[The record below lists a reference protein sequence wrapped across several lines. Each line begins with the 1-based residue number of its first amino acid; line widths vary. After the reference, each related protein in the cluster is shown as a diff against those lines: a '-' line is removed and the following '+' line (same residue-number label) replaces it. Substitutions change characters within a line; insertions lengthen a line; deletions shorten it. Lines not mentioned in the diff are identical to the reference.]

1 MLLANQAIVSKEVPI
16 LVYANKMD
24 LDAAMGPDEVCSLLE
39 LDSINN
45 RPWNIVA
52 CNARIGEGVMEGMEW
67 LSKIIKK

>member
-1 MLLANQAIVSKEVPI
+1 MLLANVAIVSKEVPI

-39 LDSINN
+39 LDSISN

-52 CNARIGEGVMEGMEW
+52 CNAR
-67 LSKIIKK
+67 